1 MIDGA
6 FLVGLRHKSPNEFS
20 GSSSRPQAR
29 GGALIR
35 RAAFRNGGDKYG
47 CVYHVHEL
55 AEAQAE

>member
-20 GSSSRPQAR
+20 GSSLPRVR

-35 RAAFRNGGDKYG
+35 RAAFRNGGEKHG